1 MVIDKILI
9 NVPICNNEVFMYIK
23 SCDLISI
30 REGKNSKSI
39 WFKDNDNNFTMFTQ
53 NTINATSTVLATI
66 RGIQYNSPITNA
78 EFNKLFLQYKIF
90 KI

>member
-1 MVIDKILI
+1 MVIDKISI
-9 NVPICNNEVFMYIK
+9 DVPICNNEVFMYIK

>member
-9 NVPICNNEVFMYIK
+9 DVPICNNEVFMYIK

>member
-9 NVPICNNEVFMYIK
+9 DVPICNNEVFMYIK

-39 WFKDNDNNFTMFTQ
+39 WFKDNDNNFTMFTH
-53 NTINATSTVLATI
+53 NLINATSTVLATI

>member
-1 MVIDKILI
+1 MVIDKIAI
-9 NVPICNNEVFMYIK
+9 NVPISNSEVFMYIK
-23 SCDLISI
+23 SCDLIQI

-39 WFKDNDNNFTMFTQ
+39 WFKDNDNNFTMFTH
-53 NTINATSTVLATI
+53 NLINATSTVLATI
-66 RGIQYNSPITNA
+66 RGEKYNSSITNA